1 MKRQAEIIQQM
12 SDKDITIQLIA
23 TQIILLSI
31 ALVTSLF
38 LFDAYWSDWMSL
50 FPISPSMWV
59 WYGVIP
65 GLLILLIDFTL
76 LYSLPKRFYDDGGI
90 NEKVFKNRTTP
101 SVILLTLLIAI
112 SEEMLFRGVVHTQ
125 FGYVIASIVFAVI
138 HFRYLTKPVLL
149 ISVLLVSF
157 YIGYLFEVTESLTV
171 TITAHFIVDAVLGLW
186 IRYGKWGRENGE
198 STSIKG
204 SS

>member
-1 MKRQAEIIQQM
+1 MRRQAEIIQKM
-12 SDKDITIQLIA
+12 SDREITIQLIA
-23 TQIILLSI
+23 TQCILLAT

-38 LFDAYWSDWMSL
+38 VFDSYWSDWLSL
-50 FPISPSMWV
+50 FPISPSMWI

-65 GLLILLIDFTL
+65 GLLILLIDLSL

-101 SVILLTLLIAI
+101 SVLLLTLLIAI

-125 FGYVIASIVFAVI
+125 LGYVIASVIFAVI
-138 HFRYLTKPVLL
+138 HFRYLTKPVLF

-157 YIGYLFEVTESLTV
+157 YIGYLFEVTGSLTV
-171 TITAHFIVDAVLGLW
+171 TITAHFMVDAVLGLW
-186 IRYGKWGRENGE
+186 IRYGKWGGASGE
-198 STSIKG
+198 STSFK
-204 SS
+204 